1 MWINRR
7 ITNVFGTAMI
17 TNLSQILSFSSPKQT
32 MPYAQLNKCF
42 ILYSRKNNIKTNFT
56 NKLLKIEL
64 NNANNDSDW
73 LKQMKMQMNTAIK
86 PTSKTKSYPIINCGC
101 KNPEITMTNDG
112 NRTQKCRN
120 CGYFVCYD

>member
-1 MWINRR
+1 MD
-7 ITNVFGTAMI
+7 
-17 TNLSQILSFSSPKQT
+17 
-32 MPYAQLNKCF
+32 
-42 ILYSRKNNIKTNFT
+42 
-56 NKLLKIEL
+56 L
-64 NNANNDSDW
+64 NNASNDSDW

-112 NRTQKCRN
+112 NRTQKCLN